1 MQPPAETDKDVR
13 PPHRD
18 RSDSLVI
25 QAVRVG
31 GTGSE
36 ALLARAFDRIAR
48 NPARWA
54 LMSVAAGVIVGGTIF
69 SIVEDATSIPDGM
82 WWAFVSMST
91 VGYGDIS
98 PKTTGIR
105 FLATFV
111 IATGILATA
120 ILTAALAGR
129 IAERRIARANE
140 TPELDDDVDAVIAQL
155 QSGIDSLSALKP
167 ALRELH
173 EKARTEDGH
182 A

>member
-1 MQPPAETDKDVR
+1 MQQPANTGE
-13 PPHRD
+13 PA
-18 RSDSLVI
+18 RSSRAERSQSIVI
-25 QAVRVG
+25 
-31 GTGSE
+31 E
-36 ALLARAFDRIAR
+36 ALQVTRDEPEALVTRAFDRIAK

-54 LMSVAAGVIVGGTIF
+54 LLSVLTGVVLGGTVF
-69 SIVEDATSIPDGM
+69 SLAEDNTSIPDGL

-111 IATGILATA
+111 IATGIMATA
-120 ILTAALAGR
+120 IITAALAGR
-129 IAERRIARANE
+129 IAEHRISRANE

-155 QSGIDSLSALKP
+155 QNGIDSLTALKP

-173 EKARTEDGH
+173 EKAQKER
-182 A
+182 

>member
-1 MQPPAETDKDVR
+1 MQPPADTEGTTR
-13 PPHRD
+13 APR
-18 RSDSLVI
+18 RSDSVVVE
-25 QAVRVG
+25 AVKFG
-31 GTGSE
+31 GTESE
-36 ALLARAFDRIAR
+36 ALVTRALDRISK

-54 LMSVAAGVIVGGTIF
+54 LISVATGVFVGGTIF
-69 SIVEDATSIPDGM
+69 SLAEENTSIPDGL

-111 IATGILATA
+111 IATGIMATA
-120 ILTAALAGR
+120 IITAALAGR
-129 IAERRIARANE
+129 IAEHRIGRANE

-155 QSGIDSLSALKP
+155 QNGIDSLTALKP

-173 EKARTEDGH
+173 EKAQKEV
-182 A
+182 

>member
-1 MQPPAETDKDVR
+1 VEPTAQADKAAPR
-13 PPHRD
+13 K
-18 RSDSLVI
+18 RSESGVV
-25 QAVRVG
+25 QAVQF
-31 GTGSE
+31 TTSE
-36 ALLARAFDRIAR
+36 PERIVVRALDAISR

-54 LMSVAAGVIVGGTIF
+54 LASVAAGVVVGGSIF
-69 SIVEDATSIPDGM
+69 SFVEEKTSIPDGM

-140 TPELDDDVDAVIAQL
+140 TPELDDDVDAIIAKL
-155 QSGIDSLSALKP
+155 QVGIDELTALKP

-173 EKARTEDGH
+173 EKAQKED
-182 A
+182 

>member
-1 MQPPAETDKDVR
+1 M
-13 PPHRD
+13 
-18 RSDSLVI
+18 
-25 QAVRVG
+25 QAVQVGSSEPEAIVTRGLDRV
-31 GTGSE
+31 SK
-36 ALLARAFDRIAR
+36 

-54 LMSVAAGVIVGGTIF
+54 LMSVAAGVLVGGTVF
-69 SIVEDATSIPDGM
+69 SLAEESTSIPDGM

-129 IAERRIARANE
+129 IAERRISRANE
-140 TPELDDDVDAVIAQL
+140 TPELDDDVDAVIAHL
-155 QSGIDSLSALKP
+155 QSGIDNLTALKP

-173 EKARTEDGH
+173 EKAQKE

>member
-1 MQPPAETDKDVR
+1 MQPPADTDGSAQAPK
-13 PPHRD
+13 
-18 RSDSLVI
+18 RSDSVVI
-25 QAVRVG
+25 EAVRFG
-31 GTGSE
+31 GTESE
-36 ALLARAFDRIAR
+36 ALVTRGLDRIAK

-54 LMSVAAGVIVGGTIF
+54 LVSVAAGIFVGGTAF
-69 SIVEDATSIPDGM
+69 SLAEKSTSIPDGM

-129 IAERRIARANE
+129 IAEHRIGRANE

-155 QSGIDSLSALKP
+155 QVGIDSLAALKP

-173 EKARTEDGH
+173 DKAQKES
-182 A
+182 